1 MPKNYQLDKLN
12 KEISSLESLIKIEI
26 IKNEKIKLRIQK
38 KKLEI
43 EKLKKKEWR

>member
-12 KEISSLESLIKIEI
+12 KEISFLESLIKIEI

-38 KKLEI
+38 KKLEL
-43 EKLKKKEWR
+43 EKLKV